1 MDVIVDLVNKYG
13 LNTVILALIINVLT
27 SIFKLPIKR
36 KTDDKNITRFIV
48 FMPIV
53 LGFIVTYLF
62 ELIIYKE
69 VIFNQEF
76 MNLFIRST
84 SLSLSFYAI
93 VEKLF
98 QSKKIEDKTIE
109 ATQEVLNMISK
120 VIEEEKIVLKGKR

>member
-109 ATQEVLNMISK
+109 ATQEVLNMINR
-120 VIEEEKIVLKGKR
+120 VVEEEKIILKGKR

>member
-27 SIFKLPIKR
+27 NIFKLPIKR

-109 ATQEVLNMISK
+109 ATQEVLNMINR
-120 VIEEEKIVLKGKR
+120 VVEEEKIILKGKR